1 MFNVGGGEIIVIALI
16 ALIFLG
22 PQRLPD
28 AARKA
33 GKMMRDLREL
43 SAGFQREVQQA
54 FEEHGGAQAVQA
66 ADKLKTLSGGPLGP
80 VRTGINAAVA
90 SVSSQARLAAPAE
103 KKAVRKS
110 TSAGAGSKAPAKRTT
125 AKGSTTK
132 SSAPKKAAAKKSAPT
147 KRGPVKKTAPAKT
160 SAPAKR
166 APARS
171 TAKKQPLAERTTPVK
186 KA

>member
-1 MFNVGGGEIIVIALI
+1 MFNIGGGEILVIAVI

-33 GKMMRDLREL
+33 GKMMRDLREM

-66 ADKLKTLSGGPLGP
+66 ADKLKTITGGPLGP

-103 KKAVRKS
+103 KAAKK
-110 TSAGAGSKAPAKRTT
+110 TAPAKR
-125 AKGSTTK
+125 S
-132 SSAPKKAAAKKSAPT
+132 AAAKKSAPT
-147 KRGPVKKTAPAKT
+147 KRGPAKKSAPAKKAAPAKKQPAPAAGAAKKK
-160 SAPAKR
+160 APAKR
-166 APARS
+166 ATA
-171 TAKKQPLAERTTPVK
+171 AKKP
-186 KA
+186 